1 MDKLARRRQY
11 GKKPLIEVTEL
22 ITSYR
27 VWIAP
32 EGCKS
37 VDVWLVGAGEDGG
50 RSVSTGVSSRGGVG
64 GAGGEIRSLLN
75 YAVTENNT
83 YVIMVATS
91 TAIDSTF
98 NNVNGTFVLKNPE
111 SAPASRGRHATAGI
125 DGRYPF
131 DDPLLYTIMGS
142 SGGGGGAVFDGRD
155 FFNAAIGGAGA
166 GNGGHTTNNANG
178 TSNRVGG
185 NAQSGRYGNGGGGG
199 VTITG
204 GAVVAYDGG
213 RGSRGCVVLRY
224 KKYE

>member
-37 VDVWLVGAGEDGG
+37 VDVWLVGAGEGGG
-50 RSVSTGVSSRGGVG
+50 RSTATGSSSRGGVG

-75 YAVTENNT
+75 YAVTENSS
-83 YVIMVATS
+83 YVILVATS
-91 TAIDSTF
+91 TAVNSTF

-111 SAPASRGRHATAGI
+111 SAPASNGKHATAGI

-142 SGGGGGAVFDGRD
+142 SGGGGGMVFSSRYFD
-155 FFNAAIGGAGA
+155 AAIGGVGA

-178 TSNRVGG
+178 TSNRAGG

-199 VTITG
+199 VAISSG
-204 GAVVAYDGG
+204 GNAAYDGG
-213 RGSRGCVVLRY
+213 RGSQGCVVLRY